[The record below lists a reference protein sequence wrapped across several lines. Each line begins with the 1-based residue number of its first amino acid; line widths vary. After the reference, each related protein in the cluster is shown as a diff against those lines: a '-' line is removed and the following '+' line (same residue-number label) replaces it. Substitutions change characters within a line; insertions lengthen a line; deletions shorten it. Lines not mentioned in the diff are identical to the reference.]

1 MTPEEIVKERNATH
15 GDARLQFTTSQKLK
29 SAMLQGLQQSGQRP
43 DPLIIETLE
52 MICVKI
58 SRVVCGNSREIDHY
72 KDIQGYAQIVINDLK
87 AQDPLPPEHPMPNV
101 VKKKNIVDSLLD
113 GTKQ

>member
-29 SAMLQGLQQSGQRP
+29 SAMLQGLQQSGQRA
-43 DPLIIETLE
+43 DPLVIEALE
-52 MICVKI
+52 MICVKV

-72 KDIQGYAQIVINDLK
+72 KDIQGYAQIVINDLE
-87 AQDPLPPEHPMPNV
+87 AGNLPPEYPMPNA
-101 VKKKNIVDSLLD
+101 VKNKKIVDSLLD